1 MSTQVTVQAPL
12 RVATP
17 RGALWVGRLTSAGQA
32 LLTAVRAQR
41 EANRRAREAA
51 EVRAYARELE
61 SSMPGMAADLY
72 AAADRH
78 AG

>member
-1 MSTQVTVQAPL
+1 MSTHVTVQVPVGVTA
-12 RVATP
+12 P
-17 RGALWVGRLTSAGQA
+17 RGAVWVGRAISAVQA
-32 LLTAVRAQR
+32 LARAMRAERAARQ
-41 EANRRAREAA
+41 RAREAA

-61 SSMPGMAADLY
+61 DTMPGMAADLY